1 MNLRKYS
8 SIEQFRNVIKDV
20 DFYCKSKYGLRDET
34 DELILAQPRT
44 WKLPTLKFKG
54 TVKLHGTNA
63 SIRVDY
69 NKNVT
74 YQSRNRILTI
84 DSDNAGFALWASQY
98 VNIWK
103 SIATFYSLQYLKSVE
118 VVLFGEWCGG
128 NIQKGVAL
136 SQLEKMFV
144 IFEVWVYDSEGVKRY
159 AVQDAYQSDP
169 SVGIYDINHF
179 ETFNI
184 DIDFENP
191 QLSQNKLIEI
201 TEAVEKECP
210 VGKHFGVSGVGEGV
224 VWTCDLNET
233 SRLRFKVK
241 GEEHSASKV
250 KTLASVDV
258 EKITAVSDFADSVL
272 TESRLEQGI
281 DYLKEMGH
289 ELSVKS
295 TGHYVKWVSGDVFKE
310 ETDTIVANQLD
321 TGMVGKHVSTK
332 ARQWFMQRVM
342 TET

>member
-20 DFYCKSKYGLRDET
+20 DYYCKAKYGLRDENG
-34 DELILAQPRT
+34 ELVLAQPRT
-44 WKLPTLKFKG
+44 WKLPTLKFTG

-63 SIRVDY
+63 SVRIDRDM
-69 NKNVT
+69 NIT

-84 DSDNAGFALWASQY
+84 ESDNAGFAVWASQHKLL
-98 VNIWK
+98 WRQL
-103 SIATFYSLQYLKSVE
+103 ATWYSKQFEDTAE

-144 IFEVWVYDSEGVKRY
+144 IFEVWVYDSLGVKRY
-159 AVQDAYQSDP
+159 AVQHVDNADP
-169 SVGIYDINHF
+169 SEGIFDINHF
-179 ETFNI
+179 KSFEI

-201 TEAVEKECP
+201 TDAVEKECP
-210 VGKHFGVSGVGEGV
+210 VGKYFGVSGVGEGV
-224 VWTCDLNET
+224 VWSCRLSDT
-233 SRLRFKVK
+233 SLLRFKVK

-258 EKITAVSDFADSVL
+258 EKISAVTDFVDVVL
-272 TESRLEQGI
+272 TQSRLEQGI

-289 ELSVKS
+289 ELDIKS

-310 ETDTIVANQLD
+310 ETDTIVQNQLD
-321 TGMVGKHVSTK
+321 AGMVGKQVSTR
-332 ARQWFMQRVM
+332 ARQWFMQRIMAV
-342 TET
+342 